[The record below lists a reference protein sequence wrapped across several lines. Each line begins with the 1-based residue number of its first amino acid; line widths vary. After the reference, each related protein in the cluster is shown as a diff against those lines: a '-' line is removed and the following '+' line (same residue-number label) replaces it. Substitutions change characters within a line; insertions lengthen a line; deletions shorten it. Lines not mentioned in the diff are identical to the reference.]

1 MSAYLA
7 EFRRRDLRWEGE
19 ANGVVEYSCDLFRG
33 EDREVG
39 VWVSGPDRSS
49 IDADVLPLAEKAL
62 ADLDHLVTLVPR
74 PPSQLAT
81 IAVSP
86 GRVLLTFWED
96 GVNNELT
103 ASFSLAPAGSAPE
116 WSFDGFGAT

>member
-7 EFRRRDLRWEGE
+7 EFRRNELRREGE
-19 ANGVVEYSCDLFRG
+19 ANGVVEYGCDLFRG
-33 EDREVG
+33 EDRELG

-49 IDADVLPLAEKAL
+49 IDAEVVPLAEKAL
-62 ADLDHLVTLVPR
+62 ADLDRLVSLVPR
-74 PPSQLAT
+74 PPSRLAT

-96 GVNNELT
+96 GVNNEFT
-103 ASFSLAPAGSAPE
+103 ASFSLAAVASAPG